1 MNLESQNVNIILSF
15 LILLHINKLFILNL
29 FFALT
34 FHLYLFLLLY
44 YNKLMSDKSSLNIQ
58 DIAIN
63 YIQQLVKQCNGM
75 KTIVFDAETKIL
87 FSLVMT
93 KSSAIKEEIFMFE
106 ELKNL
111 KTTNKNMNVK
121 AIFFIKP
128 SEENISML
136 VPLLKTPIYGE
147 YFMNF
152 TNVVSEEQLRKLAN
166 ADEFSSIKNMEE
178 VYLDYYVINKNL
190 FHFNFESSSINQLY
204 SNINKWKQS
213 EHFMINEMTKNLFAY
228 CISMRSNPVIKYIKK
243 NELSS
248 LLANKLNEMF
258 SDNRDVVGKNC
269 GNNPNSMIFIY
280 DRREDPITPLL
291 TQWTYQAMIHDNY
304 KINNNI
310 IDFQN
315 EKVVLSD
322 LEDDFLLENKEKEF
336 GEITNI
342 INDKVMEYAKN
353 NKDED
358 KLDTFKDMIKY
369 LENLPTLKKQSME
382 VTKHSGII
390 FDLIRRV
397 NEKKLLEISSLEQDI
412 ACSSSKKDHMNKIIS
427 IIKNPIYAKHTY
439 EKVKLYLL
447 FCLRYEDDQMAIN
460 TLKEVMSENNMHDYM
475 IVGDLIIKNFGNS
488 SRCLDLFGNKDFLS
502 KHLNKITSVFKDVPN
517 VFTQHTS
524 LLSNTLKKI
533 MDKKPIPEIETLNST
548 GKEKIENYTVFC
560 IGGGTYEEHRDIN
573 NIAKTNKIN
582 LTFGTSHMLNPT
594 EFIEMIENI
603 KGNK

>member
-1 MNLESQNVNIILSF
+1 
-15 LILLHINKLFILNL
+15 
-29 FFALT
+29 
-34 FHLYLFLLLY
+34 
-44 YNKLMSDKSSLNIQ
+44 MSDKSSIYIQ

-63 YIQQLVKQCNGM
+63 YIQQIVKQCNGM

-106 ELKNL
+106 EIKNL
-111 KTTNKNMNVK
+111 KTQNKNMNVK
-121 AIFFIKP
+121 AIFFLKP
-128 SEENISML
+128 SEENISLL
-136 VPLLKTPIYGE
+136 VQLLKQPIYGE
-147 YFMNF
+147 YYVNF
-152 TNVVSEEQLRKLAN
+152 TNVVSDEQLRKLAN
-166 ADEFSSIKNMEE
+166 SDEFSTIKNMEE
-178 VYLDYYVINKNL
+178 VYLDYYVINKNFL
-190 FHFNFESSSINQLY
+190 HLNFESSSVNQLY
-204 SNINKWKQS
+204 SNINKWKQN
-213 EHFMINEMTKNLFAY
+213 EHFVINEITKNLFAY
-228 CISMRSNPVIKYIKK
+228 CISMRLNPVIKYIKK

-248 LLANKLNEMF
+248 LLANKLYELFN
-258 SDNRDVVGKNC
+258 DNRDVVAKNC
-269 GNNPNSMIFIY
+269 GNNPNSLVLIY

-322 LEDDFLLENKEKEF
+322 MEDDFLLENKEKEF

-353 NKDED
+353 NKDDE
-358 KLDTFKDMIKY
+358 KMDTFKDMVKY
-369 LENLPTLKKQSME
+369 LENIPTLKKQSME

-412 ACSSSKKDHMNKIIS
+412 ACSSSKKEHLNKIIS
-427 IIKNPIYAKHTY
+427 IIKNPVYSKHTL

-475 IVGDLIIKNFGNS
+475 IIGDLIIKNFGNN
-488 SRCLDLFGNKDFLS
+488 SRSLDLFGNKDFLS
-502 KHLNKITSVFKDVPN
+502 RHLNKITSVFKEVPN

-524 LLSNTLKKI
+524 LLSNLLKKI
-533 MDKKPIPEIETLNST
+533 LEKKTLTELETLNST
-548 GKEKIENYTVFC
+548 GKEKIDNYTIFC
-560 IGGGTYEEHRDIN
+560 IGGCTYEELRDIN
-573 NIAKTNKIN
+573 SISKTMKLNISLGST
-582 LTFGTSHMLNPT
+582 HVLNPN